1 MRPLVSVIIPVYNR
15 AATIQRAVDSVLR
28 QSYKELEIIIV
39 DDCSSDDTV
48 RVVNSYQDKRI
59 KLICLS
65 RNSGANTARNT
76 GIRAAKGEYIAF
88 QDSDD
93 EWLEN
98 KLELQMDYMFR
109 TGKKVCYC
117 SHILLTENEKII
129 IPDDNRPKEIYEEK
143 IAAILRKENVV
154 STQTLVIHKEV
165 TEKVG
170 MFDEEMKRLQDY
182 EFLIRICQKYEIAYV
197 KESLV
202 NVYRME
208 ACISNDNAALADAL
222 LKILVRHIAFVDFES
237 ILHWYLFY
245 CEWYDGVR
253 MNLEWIDTV
262 LRTVRGAGKRECVEL
277 CVKTREFMTG
287 WYDYFTKHIIGHEFV
302 IYGAG
307 FYGKNAYNMLKRAGA
322 VPKSFWVTY
331 HQQEKDFDG
340 IPIVRIPDSIKRQ
353 IPVVVSV
360 SREKQEEMVDNLIVR
375 GITNYYI
382 YPFDSR
388 TVGII

>member
-154 STQTLVIHKEV
+154 STQT
-165 TEKVG
+165 
-170 MFDEEMKRLQDY
+170 DR
-182 EFLIRICQKYEIAYV
+182 
-197 KESLV
+197 
-202 NVYRME
+202 
-208 ACISNDNAALADAL
+208 
-222 LKILVRHIAFVDFES
+222 
-237 ILHWYLFY
+237 
-245 CEWYDGVR
+245 
-253 MNLEWIDTV
+253 
-262 LRTVRGAGKRECVEL
+262 
-277 CVKTREFMTG
+277 
-287 WYDYFTKHIIGHEFV
+287 
-302 IYGAG
+302 
-307 FYGKNAYNMLKRAGA
+307 
-322 VPKSFWVTY
+322 KS
-331 HQQEKDFDG
+331 
-340 IPIVRIPDSIKRQ
+340 
-353 IPVVVSV
+353 VV
-360 SREKQEEMVDNLIVR
+360 
-375 GITNYYI
+375 
-382 YPFDSR
+382 
-388 TVGII
+388 